1 MSLFS
6 LAPSLPPRYNDV
18 REPFLWQNSRDF
30 GLSAI
35 TSDKGGRSMGKIVPI
50 QNGYCSNLDY
60 RRICSIDTEVI
71 DTPTTPLIHQMSRFW
86 LINKG
91 RGVLK
96 LQGKEYELKP
106 GTLVSVLPWQ
116 VSDIVQ
122 VDSPIQYFLLVYY
135 FDGVNDIIKSL
146 YNLGHGPLN
155 LIEDL
160 SQNPVIYCSTGQ
172 AKYMHQLF
180 LQLRDELGGGAVP
193 SLETSVASELGS
205 LFITNKLIELIINL
219 WRIGKANSSQ
229 AAEVSAPADRTE
241 ILQYMYHHLSEKLTL
256 KTLAKTFYM
265 SESSIS
271 LYIVQTTG
279 LTLPNLLNEMRVGK
293 TITYLLY
300 TDFTMDELAEILGFV
315 DSSHICKVFAARI
328 GLKANEFRK
337 TYQKIGSICNIRDSR
352 KAYSIV
358 EYIYKHYSGNLT
370 PQSVARKFDITVRKL
385 NTILFYQVE
394 KSFSDFLNYVRINRA
409 CGLLLDTDKT
419 IAEIASLTGYNNV
432 KTLTRN
438 FLKFQVMTPGKYR
451 ESVSKKGGET
461 PGPGAEQEG

>member
-1 MSLFS
+1 MVLSNIIKMQDLYFS
-6 LAPSLPPRYNDV
+6 DYDSHRLCQFYYEVL
-18 REPFLWQNSRDF
+18 
-30 GLSAI
+30 
-35 TSDKGGRSMGKIVPI
+35 DK
-50 QNGYCSNLDY
+50 
-60 RRICSIDTEVI
+60 
-71 DTPTTPLIHQMSRFW
+71 PTTPIIHQMSRFW

-279 LTLPNLLNEMRVGK
+279 LTFPNLLNEMRVGK

-461 PGPGAEQEG
+461 PGPGAGEEG

>member
-1 MSLFS
+1 MVLSNIIKMQDLYFS
-6 LAPSLPPRYNDV
+6 DYDSHRLCQFYYEVL
-18 REPFLWQNSRDF
+18 
-30 GLSAI
+30 
-35 TSDKGGRSMGKIVPI
+35 DK
-50 QNGYCSNLDY
+50 
-60 RRICSIDTEVI
+60 
-71 DTPTTPLIHQMSRFW
+71 PTTPIIHQMSRFW

-205 LFITNKLIELIINL
+205 LFITNKLMELIINL

-279 LTLPNLLNEMRVGK
+279 LTFPNLLNEMRVGK

-328 GLKANEFRK
+328 GLKGKEFRK

-461 PGPGAEQEG
+461 PGPGAGEEG

>member
-1 MSLFS
+1 MSNIIKMQDLYFS
-6 LAPSLPPRYNDV
+6 DYDSHRLCQFYYEVL
-18 REPFLWQNSRDF
+18 
-30 GLSAI
+30 
-35 TSDKGGRSMGKIVPI
+35 DK
-50 QNGYCSNLDY
+50 
-60 RRICSIDTEVI
+60 
-71 DTPTTPLIHQMSRFW
+71 PTTPIIHQMSRFW

-279 LTLPNLLNEMRVGK
+279 LTFPNLLNEMRVGK

-432 KTLTRN
+432 KTGKLLVLGRGKRDKPR
-438 FLKFQVMTPGKYR
+438 LGPVMADMHELYTIFPHNPLILPFNTIIMCSTKQAT
-451 ESVSKKGGET
+451 ST
-461 PGPGAEQEG
+461 

>member
-1 MSLFS
+1 MVLSNIIKMQDLYFS
-6 LAPSLPPRYNDV
+6 DYDSHRLCQFYYEVL
-18 REPFLWQNSRDF
+18 
-30 GLSAI
+30 
-35 TSDKGGRSMGKIVPI
+35 DK
-50 QNGYCSNLDY
+50 
-60 RRICSIDTEVI
+60 
-71 DTPTTPLIHQMSRFW
+71 PTTPIIHQMSRFW

-279 LTLPNLLNEMRVGK
+279 LTFPNLLNEMRVGK

-451 ESVSKKGGET
+451 ESVSKKAGET
-461 PGPGAEQEG
+461 PGPGAGEEG

>member
-1 MSLFS
+1 MVLSNIIKMQDLYFS
-6 LAPSLPPRYNDV
+6 DYDSHRLCQFYYEVL
-18 REPFLWQNSRDF
+18 
-30 GLSAI
+30 
-35 TSDKGGRSMGKIVPI
+35 DK
-50 QNGYCSNLDY
+50 
-60 RRICSIDTEVI
+60 
-71 DTPTTPLIHQMSRFW
+71 PTTPIIQMSRFW

-229 AAEVSAPADRTE
+229 PAEVSAPADRTE

-279 LTLPNLLNEMRVGK
+279 LTFPNLLNEMRVGK

-461 PGPGAEQEG
+461 PGPGAGEEG

>member
-1 MSLFS
+1 MVLSNIIKMQDLYFS
-6 LAPSLPPRYNDV
+6 DYDSHRLCQFYYEVL
-18 REPFLWQNSRDF
+18 
-30 GLSAI
+30 
-35 TSDKGGRSMGKIVPI
+35 DK
-50 QNGYCSNLDY
+50 
-60 RRICSIDTEVI
+60 
-71 DTPTTPLIHQMSRFW
+71 PTTPIIHQMSRFW

-279 LTLPNLLNEMRVGK
+279 LTFPNLLNEMRVGK

-451 ESVSKKGGET
+451 ESVSKKGVET
-461 PGPGAEQEG
+461 PGPGAGEEG

>member
-1 MSLFS
+1 MSNIIKMQDLYFS
-6 LAPSLPPRYNDV
+6 DYDSHRLCQFYYEVL
-18 REPFLWQNSRDF
+18 
-30 GLSAI
+30 
-35 TSDKGGRSMGKIVPI
+35 DK
-50 QNGYCSNLDY
+50 
-60 RRICSIDTEVI
+60 
-71 DTPTTPLIHQMSRFW
+71 PTTPIIHQMSRFW

-279 LTLPNLLNEMRVGK
+279 LTFPNLLNEMRVGK

-370 PQSVARKFDITVRKL
+370 LQSVARKFDITVRKL

-461 PGPGAEQEG
+461 PGPGAGEEG

>member
-1 MSLFS
+1 MSNIIKMQDLYFS
-6 LAPSLPPRYNDV
+6 DYDSHRLCQFYYEVL
-18 REPFLWQNSRDF
+18 
-30 GLSAI
+30 
-35 TSDKGGRSMGKIVPI
+35 DK
-50 QNGYCSNLDY
+50 
-60 RRICSIDTEVI
+60 
-71 DTPTTPLIHQMSRFW
+71 PTTPIIHQMSRFW

-279 LTLPNLLNEMRVGK
+279 LTFPNLLNEMRVGK

-438 FLKFQVMTPGKYR
+438 FLKFQLMTPGKYR

-461 PGPGAEQEG
+461 PGPGAGEEG

>member
-1 MSLFS
+1 MSNIIKMQDLYFS
-6 LAPSLPPRYNDV
+6 DYDSHKLCQFYYEVL
-18 REPFLWQNSRDF
+18 
-30 GLSAI
+30 
-35 TSDKGGRSMGKIVPI
+35 DK
-50 QNGYCSNLDY
+50 
-60 RRICSIDTEVI
+60 
-71 DTPTTPLIHQMSRFW
+71 PTTPIIHQMSRFW

-91 RGVLK
+91 KGILK

-160 SQNPVIYCSTGQ
+160 SKNPVIYCSAAQ

-193 SLETSVASELGS
+193 SLETSVSSGFGS

-229 AAEVSAPADRTE
+229 AAEISTPMDRTE

-265 SESSIS
+265 SESSVS

-279 LTLPNLLNEMRVGK
+279 LTFPNLLNEMRVGK

-358 EYIYKHYSGNLT
+358 EYIYKNYSGNLT

-409 CGLLLDTDKT
+409 CELLLDTDRT

-438 FLKFQVMTPGKYR
+438 FLKFQVMTPGKFR
-451 ESVSKKGGET
+451 ESVSKNSGDASAPVGGGRGISR
-461 PGPGAEQEG
+461 P

>member
-1 MSLFS
+1 MSNIIKMQDLYFS
-6 LAPSLPPRYNDV
+6 DYDSHRLCQFYYEVL
-18 REPFLWQNSRDF
+18 
-30 GLSAI
+30 
-35 TSDKGGRSMGKIVPI
+35 DK
-50 QNGYCSNLDY
+50 
-60 RRICSIDTEVI
+60 
-71 DTPTTPLIHQMSRFW
+71 PTTPIIHQMSRFW

-279 LTLPNLLNEMRVGK
+279 LTFPNLLNEMRVGK

-337 TYQKIGSICNIRDSR
+337 TYQKIGSICNIRESR

-461 PGPGAEQEG
+461 PGPGAGEEG

>member
-1 MSLFS
+1 MQDLYFS
-6 LAPSLPPRYNDV
+6 DYDSHKLCQFYYEVL
-18 REPFLWQNSRDF
+18 
-30 GLSAI
+30 
-35 TSDKGGRSMGKIVPI
+35 DK
-50 QNGYCSNLDY
+50 
-60 RRICSIDTEVI
+60 
-71 DTPTTPLIHQMSRFW
+71 PTTPIIHQMSRFW

-91 RGVLK
+91 KGILK

-122 VDSPIQYFLLVYY
+122 VDSSIQYFLLVYY

-160 SQNPVIYCSTGQ
+160 SKNPVIYCSAAQ

-193 SLETSVASELGS
+193 SLETSVSSGFGS

-229 AAEVSAPADRTE
+229 AAEISTPMDRTE

-265 SESSIS
+265 SESSVS

-279 LTLPNLLNEMRVGK
+279 LTFPNLLNEMRVGK

-358 EYIYKHYSGNLT
+358 EYIYKNYSGNLT

-409 CGLLLDTDKT
+409 CELLLDTDKT

-438 FLKFQVMTPGKYR
+438 FLKFQVMTPGKFR
-451 ESVSKKGGET
+451 ESVSKNSGDASAPVGGGRGMSR
-461 PGPGAEQEG
+461 P

>member
-1 MSLFS
+1 MVLSNIIKMQDLYFS
-6 LAPSLPPRYNDV
+6 DYDSHRLCQFYYEVL
-18 REPFLWQNSRDF
+18 
-30 GLSAI
+30 
-35 TSDKGGRSMGKIVPI
+35 DK
-50 QNGYCSNLDY
+50 
-60 RRICSIDTEVI
+60 
-71 DTPTTPLIHQMSRFW
+71 PTTPIIHQMSRFW

-279 LTLPNLLNEMRVGK
+279 LTFPNLLNEMRVGK

-300 TDFTMDELAEILGFV
+300 TDFTMDELAEILGF
-315 DSSHICKVFAARI
+315 
-328 GLKANEFRK
+328 
-337 TYQKIGSICNIRDSR
+337 
-352 KAYSIV
+352 V

-461 PGPGAEQEG
+461 PGPGAGEEG

>member
-1 MSLFS
+1 LSNIIKMQDLYFS
-6 LAPSLPPRYNDV
+6 DYDSHRLCQFYYEVL
-18 REPFLWQNSRDF
+18 
-30 GLSAI
+30 
-35 TSDKGGRSMGKIVPI
+35 DK
-50 QNGYCSNLDY
+50 
-60 RRICSIDTEVI
+60 
-71 DTPTTPLIHQMSRFW
+71 PTTPIIHQMSRFW

-279 LTLPNLLNEMRVGK
+279 LTFPNLLNEMRVGK

-461 PGPGAEQEG
+461 PGPGAGEEG

>member
-1 MSLFS
+1 MQDLYFS
-6 LAPSLPPRYNDV
+6 DYDSHKLCQFYYEVL
-18 REPFLWQNSRDF
+18 
-30 GLSAI
+30 
-35 TSDKGGRSMGKIVPI
+35 DK
-50 QNGYCSNLDY
+50 
-60 RRICSIDTEVI
+60 
-71 DTPTTPLIHQMSRFW
+71 PTTPIIHQMSRFW

-91 RGVLK
+91 KGVLK

-116 VSDIVQ
+116 VVQ

-146 YNLGHGPLN
+146 YNLGHGPLD

-160 SQNPVIYCSTGQ
+160 SKNPVIYCSAAQ

-193 SLETSVASELGS
+193 SLETSVSSGFGS

-229 AAEVSAPADRTE
+229 AAEISTPMDRTE

-265 SESSIS
+265 SESSVS

-279 LTLPNLLNEMRVGK
+279 LTFPNLLNEMRVGK

-358 EYIYKHYSGNLT
+358 EYIYKNYSGNLT

-409 CGLLLDTDKT
+409 CELLLDSDKT

-438 FLKFQVMTPGKYR
+438 FLKFQVMTPGKFR
-451 ESVSKKGGET
+451 ESVSKNSGDASAPVGGGRGISR
-461 PGPGAEQEG
+461 P

>member
-1 MSLFS
+1 MSNIIKMQDLYFS
-6 LAPSLPPRYNDV
+6 DYDSHRLCQFYYEVL
-18 REPFLWQNSRDF
+18 
-30 GLSAI
+30 
-35 TSDKGGRSMGKIVPI
+35 DK
-50 QNGYCSNLDY
+50 
-60 RRICSIDTEVI
+60 
-71 DTPTTPLIHQMSRFW
+71 PTTPIIHQMSRFW

-279 LTLPNLLNEMRVGK
+279 LTFPNLLNEMRVGK

-337 TYQKIGSICNIRDSR
+337 TYQKIGSICNIRYSR

-358 EYIYKHYSGNLT
+358 EYIYKHYPGNLT

-461 PGPGAEQEG
+461 PGPGAGEEG

>member
-1 MSLFS
+1 MSNIIKMQDLYFS
-6 LAPSLPPRYNDV
+6 DYDSHRLCQFYYEVL
-18 REPFLWQNSRDF
+18 
-30 GLSAI
+30 
-35 TSDKGGRSMGKIVPI
+35 DK
-50 QNGYCSNLDY
+50 
-60 RRICSIDTEVI
+60 
-71 DTPTTPLIHQMSRFW
+71 PTTPIIHQMSRFW

-172 AKYMHQLF
+172 AKYMHELF

-279 LTLPNLLNEMRVGK
+279 LTFPNLLNEMRVGK

-461 PGPGAEQEG
+461 PGPGAGEEG

>member
-1 MSLFS
+1 
-6 LAPSLPPRYNDV
+6 
-18 REPFLWQNSRDF
+18 
-30 GLSAI
+30 
-35 TSDKGGRSMGKIVPI
+35 
-50 QNGYCSNLDY
+50 
-60 RRICSIDTEVI
+60 
-71 DTPTTPLIHQMSRFW
+71 MSRFW

-279 LTLPNLLNEMRVGK
+279 LTFPNLLNEMRVGK

-358 EYIYKHYSGNLT
+358 EYIYKHYSGNPT

-451 ESVSKKGGET
+451 ESVSQKSGET

>member
-1 MSLFS
+1 MSNIIKMQDLYFS
-6 LAPSLPPRYNDV
+6 DYDSHRLCQFYYEVL
-18 REPFLWQNSRDF
+18 
-30 GLSAI
+30 
-35 TSDKGGRSMGKIVPI
+35 DK
-50 QNGYCSNLDY
+50 
-60 RRICSIDTEVI
+60 
-71 DTPTTPLIHQMSRFW
+71 PTTPIIHQMSRFW

-279 LTLPNLLNEMRVGK
+279 LTFPNLLNEMRVGK

-409 CGLLLDTDKT
+409 CGLLLTKP
-419 IAEIASLTGYNNV
+419 LQ
-432 KTLTRN
+432 R
-438 FLKFQVMTPGKYR
+438 
-451 ESVSKKGGET
+451 
-461 PGPGAEQEG
+461 

>member
-1 MSLFS
+1 MSNIIKMQDLYFS
-6 LAPSLPPRYNDV
+6 DYDSHRLCQFYYEVL
-18 REPFLWQNSRDF
+18 
-30 GLSAI
+30 
-35 TSDKGGRSMGKIVPI
+35 DK
-50 QNGYCSNLDY
+50 
-60 RRICSIDTEVI
+60 
-71 DTPTTPLIHQMSRFW
+71 PTTPIIHQMSRFW

-279 LTLPNLLNEMRVGK
+279 LTFPNLLNEMRVGK

-370 PQSVARKFDITVRKL
+370 PQSVARKVDITVRKL

-461 PGPGAEQEG
+461 PGPGAGEEG

>member
-1 MSLFS
+1 MVLSNIIKMQDLYFS
-6 LAPSLPPRYNDV
+6 DYDSHRLCQFYYEVL
-18 REPFLWQNSRDF
+18 
-30 GLSAI
+30 
-35 TSDKGGRSMGKIVPI
+35 DK
-50 QNGYCSNLDY
+50 
-60 RRICSIDTEVI
+60 
-71 DTPTTPLIHQMSRFW
+71 PTTPIIHQMSRFW

-256 KTLAKTFYM
+256 KTLAKTLYM

-271 LYIVQTTG
+271 RYIVQTTG
-279 LTLPNLLNEMRVGK
+279 LTFPNLLNEMRVGK

-461 PGPGAEQEG
+461 PGPGAGEEG

>member
-1 MSLFS
+1 MSNIIKMQDLYFS
-6 LAPSLPPRYNDV
+6 DYDSHKLCQFYYEVL
-18 REPFLWQNSRDF
+18 
-30 GLSAI
+30 
-35 TSDKGGRSMGKIVPI
+35 DK
-50 QNGYCSNLDY
+50 
-60 RRICSIDTEVI
+60 
-71 DTPTTPLIHQMSRFW
+71 PTTPIIHQMSRFW

-91 RGVLK
+91 KGILK

-160 SQNPVIYCSTGQ
+160 SKNPVIYCSAAQ

-193 SLETSVASELGS
+193 SLETSVSSGFGS

-229 AAEVSAPADRTE
+229 AAEISTPMDRTE

-265 SESSIS
+265 SESSVS

-279 LTLPNLLNEMRVGK
+279 LTFPNLLNEMRVGK

-358 EYIYKHYSGNLT
+358 EYIYKNYSGNLT

-409 CGLLLDTDKT
+409 CELLLDTDKT

-438 FLKFQVMTPGKYR
+438 FLKFQVMTPGKFR
-451 ESVSKKGGET
+451 ESVSKNSGDASAPVGGGRGMSR
-461 PGPGAEQEG
+461 P

>member
-1 MSLFS
+1 MSNIIKMQDLYFS
-6 LAPSLPPRYNDV
+6 DYDSHKLCQFYYEVL
-18 REPFLWQNSRDF
+18 
-30 GLSAI
+30 
-35 TSDKGGRSMGKIVPI
+35 DK
-50 QNGYCSNLDY
+50 
-60 RRICSIDTEVI
+60 
-71 DTPTTPLIHQMSRFW
+71 PTTPIIHQMSRFW

-91 RGVLK
+91 KGVLK

-146 YNLGHGPLN
+146 YNLGHGPLD

-160 SQNPVIYCSTGQ
+160 SKNPVIYCSAAQ

-193 SLETSVASELGS
+193 SLETSVSSGFGS

-229 AAEVSAPADRTE
+229 AAEISTPMDRTE

-265 SESSIS
+265 SESSVS

-279 LTLPNLLNEMRVGK
+279 LTFPNLLNEMRVGK

-358 EYIYKHYSGNLT
+358 EYIYKNYSGNLT

-409 CGLLLDTDKT
+409 CELLLDTDKT

-438 FLKFQVMTPGKYR
+438 FLKFQVMTPGKFR
-451 ESVSKKGGET
+451 ESVSKNSGDASAPVGGGRGMSR
-461 PGPGAEQEG
+461 P

>member
-1 MSLFS
+1 MSNIIKMQDLYFS
-6 LAPSLPPRYNDV
+6 
-18 REPFLWQNSRDF
+18 
-30 GLSAI
+30 
-35 TSDKGGRSMGKIVPI
+35 
-50 QNGYCSNLDY
+50 DY
-60 RRICSIDTEVI
+60 DSHRLCQFYYEVLYK
-71 DTPTTPLIHQMSRFW
+71 PTTPIIHQMSRFW

-279 LTLPNLLNEMRVGK
+279 LTFPNLLNEMRVGK

-358 EYIYKHYSGNLT
+358 EYIYKHYSGTLT

-461 PGPGAEQEG
+461 PGPGAGEEG

>member
-1 MSLFS
+1 LSNIIKMQDLYFS
-6 LAPSLPPRYNDV
+6 DYDSHRLCQFYYEVL
-18 REPFLWQNSRDF
+18 
-30 GLSAI
+30 
-35 TSDKGGRSMGKIVPI
+35 DK
-50 QNGYCSNLDY
+50 
-60 RRICSIDTEVI
+60 
-71 DTPTTPLIHQMSRFW
+71 PTTPIIHQMSRFW

-279 LTLPNLLNEMRVGK
+279 LTFPNLLNEMRVGK

-461 PGPGAEQEG
+461 PGPGAGGEG

>member
-1 MSLFS
+1 MQDLYFS
-6 LAPSLPPRYNDV
+6 DYDSHRLCQFYYEVL
-18 REPFLWQNSRDF
+18 
-30 GLSAI
+30 
-35 TSDKGGRSMGKIVPI
+35 DK
-50 QNGYCSNLDY
+50 
-60 RRICSIDTEVI
+60 
-71 DTPTTPLIHQMSRFW
+71 PTTPIIHQMSRFW

-279 LTLPNLLNEMRVGK
+279 LTFPNLLNEMRVGK

-461 PGPGAEQEG
+461 PGPGAGGEG

>member
-1 MSLFS
+1 MSNIIKMQDLYFS
-6 LAPSLPPRYNDV
+6 
-18 REPFLWQNSRDF
+18 
-30 GLSAI
+30 
-35 TSDKGGRSMGKIVPI
+35 
-50 QNGYCSNLDY
+50 DY
-60 RRICSIDTEVI
+60 DSHRLCQFYYEVLYK
-71 DTPTTPLIHQMSRFW
+71 PTTPIIHQMSRFW

-279 LTLPNLLNEMRVGK
+279 LTFPNLLNEMRVGK

-451 ESVSKKGGET
+451 ESVSKKGSET

>member
-1 MSLFS
+1 MSNIIKMQDLYFS
-6 LAPSLPPRYNDV
+6 DYDSHRLCQFYYEVL
-18 REPFLWQNSRDF
+18 
-30 GLSAI
+30 
-35 TSDKGGRSMGKIVPI
+35 DK
-50 QNGYCSNLDY
+50 
-60 RRICSIDTEVI
+60 
-71 DTPTTPLIHQMSRFW
+71 PTTPIIHQMSRFW

-279 LTLPNLLNEMRVGK
+279 LTFPNLLNEMRVGR

-461 PGPGAEQEG
+461 PGPGAGEEG

>member
-1 MSLFS
+1 MSNIIKMQDLYFS
-6 LAPSLPPRYNDV
+6 DYDSHRLCQFYYEVL
-18 REPFLWQNSRDF
+18 
-30 GLSAI
+30 
-35 TSDKGGRSMGKIVPI
+35 DK
-50 QNGYCSNLDY
+50 
-60 RRICSIDTEVI
+60 
-71 DTPTTPLIHQMSRFW
+71 PTTPIIHQMSRFW

-219 WRIGKANSSQ
+219 WRIGKANRSQ
-229 AAEVSAPADRTE
+229 ASEVSAPADRTE

-279 LTLPNLLNEMRVGK
+279 LTFPNLLNEMRVGK

-461 PGPGAEQEG
+461 PGPGAGEEG

>member
-1 MSLFS
+1 MQDLYFS
-6 LAPSLPPRYNDV
+6 DYVSHKLCQFYFEVL
-18 REPFLWQNSRDF
+18 
-30 GLSAI
+30 
-35 TSDKGGRSMGKIVPI
+35 DK
-50 QNGYCSNLDY
+50 
-60 RRICSIDTEVI
+60 
-71 DTPTTPLIHQMSRFW
+71 PTTPIIHQMSRFW

-91 RGVLK
+91 KGILK

-146 YNLGHGPLN
+146 YNLGHGPLD

-160 SQNPVIYCSTGQ
+160 SKNPVIYCSAAQ

-193 SLETSVASELGS
+193 SLETSVSSGFGS

-229 AAEVSAPADRTE
+229 AAEISTPMDRTE

-265 SESSIS
+265 SESSVS

-279 LTLPNLLNEMRVGK
+279 LTFPNLLNEMRVGK

-358 EYIYKHYSGNLT
+358 EYIYKNYSGNLT

-409 CGLLLDTDKT
+409 CELLLDTDKT

-438 FLKFQVMTPGKYR
+438 FLKFQVMTPGKFR
-451 ESVSKKGGET
+451 ESVSKNSGDASAPVGGGRGMSR
-461 PGPGAEQEG
+461 P

>member
-1 MSLFS
+1 MSNIIKMQDLYFS
-6 LAPSLPPRYNDV
+6 DYDSHRLCQFYYEVL
-18 REPFLWQNSRDF
+18 
-30 GLSAI
+30 
-35 TSDKGGRSMGKIVPI
+35 DK
-50 QNGYCSNLDY
+50 
-60 RRICSIDTEVI
+60 
-71 DTPTTPLIHQMSRFW
+71 PTTPIIHQMSRFW

-116 VSDIVQ
+116 ASDIVQ

-279 LTLPNLLNEMRVGK
+279 LTFPNLLNEMRVGK

-461 PGPGAEQEG
+461 PGPGAGEEG

>member
-1 MSLFS
+1 MVLSNIIKMQDLYFS
-6 LAPSLPPRYNDV
+6 DYDSHRLCQFYYEVL
-18 REPFLWQNSRDF
+18 
-30 GLSAI
+30 
-35 TSDKGGRSMGKIVPI
+35 DK
-50 QNGYCSNLDY
+50 
-60 RRICSIDTEVI
+60 
-71 DTPTTPLIHQMSRFW
+71 PTTPIIHQMSRFW

-279 LTLPNLLNEMRVGK
+279 LTFPNLLNEMRVGK

-352 KAYSIV
+352 DAYSIV

-461 PGPGAEQEG
+461 PGPGAGEEG

>member
-1 MSLFS
+1 MVLSNIIKMQDLYFS
-6 LAPSLPPRYNDV
+6 DYDSHRLCQFYYEVL
-18 REPFLWQNSRDF
+18 
-30 GLSAI
+30 
-35 TSDKGGRSMGKIVPI
+35 DK
-50 QNGYCSNLDY
+50 
-60 RRICSIDTEVI
+60 
-71 DTPTTPLIHQMSRFW
+71 PTTPIIHQMSRFW

-279 LTLPNLLNEMRVGK
+279 LTFPNLLNEMRVGK

-461 PGPGAEQEG
+461 PGPGAGGEG

>member
-1 MSLFS
+1 MQELYFS
-6 LAPSLPPRYNDV
+6 DYDSHKLCQFYYEVL
-18 REPFLWQNSRDF
+18 
-30 GLSAI
+30 
-35 TSDKGGRSMGKIVPI
+35 DK
-50 QNGYCSNLDY
+50 
-60 RRICSIDTEVI
+60 
-71 DTPTTPLIHQMSRFW
+71 PTTPIIHQMSRFW

-91 RGVLK
+91 KGILK

-160 SQNPVIYCSTGQ
+160 SKNPVIYCSAAQ

-193 SLETSVASELGS
+193 SLETSVSSGFGS

-229 AAEVSAPADRTE
+229 AAEISTPMDRTE

-265 SESSIS
+265 SESSVS

-279 LTLPNLLNEMRVGK
+279 LTFPNLLNEMRVGK

-358 EYIYKHYSGNLT
+358 EYIYKNYSGNLT

-409 CGLLLDTDKT
+409 CELLLDTDKT

-438 FLKFQVMTPGKYR
+438 FLKFQVMTPGKFR
-451 ESVSKKGGET
+451 ESVSKNSGDASASVGGGRGMSR
-461 PGPGAEQEG
+461 P

>member
-1 MSLFS
+1 MSNIIKMQDLYFS
-6 LAPSLPPRYNDV
+6 DYDSHRLCQFYYEVL
-18 REPFLWQNSRDF
+18 
-30 GLSAI
+30 
-35 TSDKGGRSMGKIVPI
+35 DK
-50 QNGYCSNLDY
+50 
-60 RRICSIDTEVI
+60 
-71 DTPTTPLIHQMSRFW
+71 PTTPIIHQMSRFW

-205 LFITNKLIELIINL
+205 LFITNKLMELIINL

-279 LTLPNLLNEMRVGK
+279 LTFPNLLNEMRVGK

-461 PGPGAEQEG
+461 PGPGAGEEG

>member
-1 MSLFS
+1 MRRDGIVEYYKDAGFIFS
-6 LAPSLPPRYNDV
+6 DYDSHRLCQFYYEVL
-18 REPFLWQNSRDF
+18 
-30 GLSAI
+30 
-35 TSDKGGRSMGKIVPI
+35 DK
-50 QNGYCSNLDY
+50 
-60 RRICSIDTEVI
+60 
-71 DTPTTPLIHQMSRFW
+71 PTTPIIHQMSRFW

-279 LTLPNLLNEMRVGK
+279 LTFPNLLNEMRVGK

-461 PGPGAEQEG
+461 PGPGAGEEG

>member
-1 MSLFS
+1 MQDLYFS
-6 LAPSLPPRYNDV
+6 DYDSHKLCQFYYEVL
-18 REPFLWQNSRDF
+18 
-30 GLSAI
+30 
-35 TSDKGGRSMGKIVPI
+35 DK
-50 QNGYCSNLDY
+50 
-60 RRICSIDTEVI
+60 
-71 DTPTTPLIHQMSRFW
+71 PTTPIIHQMSRFW

-91 RGVLK
+91 KGILK

-160 SQNPVIYCSTGQ
+160 SKNPVIYCSAAQ

-193 SLETSVASELGS
+193 SLETSVSSGFGS

-229 AAEVSAPADRTE
+229 AAEISTPMDRTE

-265 SESSIS
+265 SESSVS

-279 LTLPNLLNEMRVGK
+279 LTFPNLLNEMRVGK

-358 EYIYKHYSGNLT
+358 EYIYKNYSGNLT

-409 CGLLLDTDKT
+409 CELLLDTDKT

-438 FLKFQVMTPGKYR
+438 FLKFQVMTPGKFR
-451 ESVSKKGGET
+451 ESVSKNSGDASAPVGGGRGMSR
-461 PGPGAEQEG
+461 P

>member
-1 MSLFS
+1 MSNIIKIQDLYFS
-6 LAPSLPPRYNDV
+6 DYDSHKLCQFYYEVL
-18 REPFLWQNSRDF
+18 
-30 GLSAI
+30 
-35 TSDKGGRSMGKIVPI
+35 DK
-50 QNGYCSNLDY
+50 
-60 RRICSIDTEVI
+60 
-71 DTPTTPLIHQMSRFW
+71 PTTPIIHQMSRFW

-91 RGVLK
+91 KGILK
-96 LQGKEYELKP
+96 LQGKEYELKA

-160 SQNPVIYCSTGQ
+160 SRNPVIYCSAGQ

-193 SLETSVASELGS
+193 SLETSAASGFGS

-229 AAEVSAPADRTE
+229 AAEIGTPIDRTE
-241 ILQYMYHHLSEKLTL
+241 ILQYMYHHLSERLTL

-271 LYIVQTTG
+271 LYIVHTTG
-279 LTLPNLLNEMRVGK
+279 LTFPNLLNEMRVGK

-315 DSSHICKVFAARI
+315 DSSHICKVFAARM

-409 CGLLLDTDKT
+409 CELLLDTDKT
-419 IAEIASLTGYNNV
+419 ISEIASLTGYNNV

-438 FLKFQVMTPGKYR
+438 FLKFQVMTPGKFR
-451 ESVSKKGGET
+451 ESVSKKSGDISAPVGGN
-461 PGPGAEQEG
+461 GGISRA

>member
-1 MSLFS
+1 
-6 LAPSLPPRYNDV
+6 
-18 REPFLWQNSRDF
+18 
-30 GLSAI
+30 
-35 TSDKGGRSMGKIVPI
+35 
-50 QNGYCSNLDY
+50 
-60 RRICSIDTEVI
+60 
-71 DTPTTPLIHQMSRFW
+71 MSRFW

-279 LTLPNLLNEMRVGK
+279 LTFPNLLNEMRVGK

>member
-1 MSLFS
+1 MSNIIKMQDLYFS
-6 LAPSLPPRYNDV
+6 
-18 REPFLWQNSRDF
+18 
-30 GLSAI
+30 
-35 TSDKGGRSMGKIVPI
+35 
-50 QNGYCSNLDY
+50 DY
-60 RRICSIDTEVI
+60 DSHRLCQFYYEVLYK
-71 DTPTTPLIHQMSRFW
+71 PTTPIIHQMSRFW

-279 LTLPNLLNEMRVGK
+279 LTFPNLLNEMRVGK

-461 PGPGAEQEG
+461 PGPGAGGEG

>member
-1 MSLFS
+1 MSNIIKMQDLYFS
-6 LAPSLPPRYNDV
+6 DYDSHRLCQFYYEVL
-18 REPFLWQNSRDF
+18 
-30 GLSAI
+30 
-35 TSDKGGRSMGKIVPI
+35 DK
-50 QNGYCSNLDY
+50 
-60 RRICSIDTEVI
+60 
-71 DTPTTPLIHQMSRFW
+71 PTTPIIHQMSRFW

-279 LTLPNLLNEMRVGK
+279 LTFPNLLNEMRVGK